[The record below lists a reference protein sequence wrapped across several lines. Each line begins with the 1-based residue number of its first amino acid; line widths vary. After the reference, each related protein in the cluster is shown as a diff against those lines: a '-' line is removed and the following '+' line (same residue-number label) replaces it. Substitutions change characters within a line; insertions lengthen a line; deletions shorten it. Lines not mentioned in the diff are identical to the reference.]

1 MKRVKRKFLVEL
13 LKIGIAFLIIIMIPN
28 AKIGIFTVNI
38 AGRVGLI
45 AKDITIDEE
54 DKKELLDIVESCP
67 TEAIVI
73 NEN

>member
-1 MKRVKRKFLVEL
+1 MEK
-13 LKIGIAFLIIIMIPN
+13 
-28 AKIGIFTVNI
+28 VNVNQDLCVSCGMCVMRNEKYFEFNDENK
-38 AGRVGLI
+38 AH
-45 AKDITIDEE
+45 AKDVEIEQE